1 MALTLDEFFALPFLE
16 GMERLAALPE
26 QEQVAFHAEIE
37 KRQAAARRSYT
48 VPVHRYRP
56 SVEEGRCL
64 DDFEG

>member
-26 QEQVAFHAEIE
+26 QEQVAFHAEMG